1 MTSSAD
7 FGARAAEMLAS
18 DPYAAHLGVALV
30 AAEEGRVVVTMNLQP
45 FHANFLG
52 GIHGGA
58 VFSLADVA
66 LSLISNAPGPRAVA
80 IDTHLVLTGSAE
92 TGDTLVAV
100 AEETSRGRTLA
111 TYRITVRR
119 GDERVVGVFTG
130 TVFIQS

>member
-1 MTSSAD
+1 
-7 FGARAAEMLAS
+7 MLAD
-18 DPYAAHLGVALV
+18 DPYAAHLGVRLV
-30 AAEEGRVVVTMNLQP
+30 SAQPEQVVVALTLQP

-66 LSLISNAPGPRAVA
+66 LSLASNAPGPRAVA

-92 TGDTLVAV
+92 ADDTLTAV

-119 GDERVVGVFTG
+119 GDDRVVGVFTG